1 MIEKALEQGYL
12 SFDGDSI
19 IYHTKKLSK
28 QNYTNPEEKVR
39 AEVFARLIIEKEYPL
54 SHIAIEVRVTRGSNK
69 SNTRADIVVYKNAKH
84 QKAFI
89 VIELKKSSQK
99 DLREAKE
106 QALSYANFLKADYA
120 LATNGKE
127 KIALY
132 IKEDSND
139 LINDIPPYGGNAPI
153 WKYLRNSENSDISKI
168 TTDELKALLEKIHNY
183 LWNGGKRNPAEAF
196 SEFSKIIFTKIM
208 DEKIAEYDPDY
219 KLENYEF
226 QKNRDEDKFAL
237 EKRIK
242 GLYQKYKEKDSN
254 VFDNALILDAD
265 EIKFLVENLESIS
278 LSKTD
283 LDIKGKVFQKF
294 FADFF
299 KGTAGQYFTPL
310 NIVRFMV
317 ECFDLRQNDL
327 VLDPSCGSGG
337 FLLQTLQYMQEKSK
351 KLDGEYNQK
360 RFWHS
365 FAEKNLYGIEISGG
379 ISQTAKMNMI
389 IHDDGHTNVI
399 TADGLDSF
407 ENFIKK
413 NNKFQKNTFNFIF
426 TNPPFGSSI
435 PASKPYFE
443 DFSFAKS
450 EVHFIDKIIDKKS
463 PKDLSTQKSEVLF
476 LERYFEFLKE
486 GGIVACVLPDGI
498 LTNSSLQNV
507 RDYLLERFY
516 LLASFSLPQHTFSNY
531 GAGVKSSILVLKKKD
546 KKAIKA
552 FLDKKE
558 AIQNA
563 ITQKHKDEILSLRDE
578 LKALIT
584 PLQKELKAL
593 EKMQDKDLKTQE
605 QIATLKEKIANHRET
620 YRYKEELV
628 RDKICTEVSE
638 KLKQL
643 ESYEVFMAIIE
654 NIGFDATGKELC
666 EYEKSELHTI
676 ALSFREFYQKHWGG
690 KWLKFLQE
698 NLVKSVAE
706 DLTLSFIL
714 DKQYRLQPIRL
725 KIL

>member
-1 MIEKALEQGYL
+1 MSDIIEKALKQGYL
-12 SFDGDSI
+12 SFEGDSI

-89 VIELKKSSQK
+89 AIELKKSSQK

-153 WKYLRNSENSDISKI
+153 WKYLRNSKNSDISKI

-237 EKRIK
+237 ENRIK

-278 LSKTD
+278 LSETD

-463 PKDLSTQKSEVLF
+463 PKDLSAQKSEILF

-558 AIQNA
+558 VIQNA

-578 LKALIT
+578 LKALIA

-605 QIATLKEKIANHRET
+605 KIATLKEKIANHRET

-666 EYEKSELHTI
+666 EYEESELHTI
-676 ALSFREFYQKHWGG
+676 ALSFREFYQKHWG
-690 KWLKFLQE
+690 E
-698 NLVKSVAE
+698 NG
-706 DLTLSFIL
+706 
-714 DKQYRLQPIRL
+714 
-725 KIL
+725 

>member
-1 MIEKALEQGYL
+1 MSDIIKKALEQGYL

-106 QALSYANFLKADYA
+106 QALSYANFLQADYA

-168 TTDELKALLEKIHNY
+168 TTDELKTLLEKIHNY

-237 EKRIK
+237 ENRIK

-278 LSKTD
+278 LSETD

-463 PKDLSTQKSEVLF
+463 PKDLSAQKSEILF

-546 KKAIKA
+546 KKTIKA

-666 EYEKSELHTI
+666 EYEESELHTI
-676 ALSFREFYQKHWGG
+676 ALSFREFYQKHWGKNG
-690 KWLKFLQE
+690 
-698 NLVKSVAE
+698 
-706 DLTLSFIL
+706 
-714 DKQYRLQPIRL
+714 
-725 KIL
+725 

>member
-1 MIEKALEQGYL
+1 MSDIIEKALKQGYL
-12 SFDGDSI
+12 SFEGDSI
-19 IYHTKKLSK
+19 IYHTKNPSK

-89 VIELKKSSQK
+89 AIELKKSSQK

-106 QALSYANFLKADYA
+106 QVLSYANFLGVDYA
-120 LATNGKE
+120 QVTNGKE
-127 KIALY
+127 KITLY
-132 IKEDSND
+132 FKEDSND
-139 LINDIPPYGGNAPI
+139 LIDDIPPYGGNAPL
-153 WKYLRNSENSDISKI
+153 WKYLRDSKNNNIAKI
-168 TTDELKALLEKIHNY
+168 TTDELKALLQKIHNY

-208 DEKIAEYDPDY
+208 DEKIAEYDADY
-219 KLENYEF
+219 KLKHYEF

-265 EIKFLVENLESIS
+265 EIKFLVENLEGIS
-278 LSKTD
+278 LSETD

-317 ECFDLRQNDL
+317 ECFDIRQDDL

-407 ENFIKK
+407 ENFIRK

-463 PKDLSTQKSEVLF
+463 PKDLSTQKSEILF

-546 KKAIKA
+546 KKAMKA

-563 ITQKHKDEILSLRDE
+563 ITQTHKNGILSLRDE
-578 LKALIT
+578 LKALIA
-584 PLQKELKAL
+584 PLQKELKPL

-605 QIATLKEKIANHRET
+605 QITTLKEKIANHRET

-628 RDKICTEVSE
+628 RDKICAEVSE
-638 KLKQL
+638 ELKQL

-676 ALSFREFYQKHWGG
+676 ALQFREFYQKHWGKNG
-690 KWLKFLQE
+690 
-698 NLVKSVAE
+698 
-706 DLTLSFIL
+706 
-714 DKQYRLQPIRL
+714 
-725 KIL
+725 

>member
-153 WKYLRNSENSDISKI
+153 WKYLRNSKDSDIKGI
-168 TTDELKALLEKIHNY
+168 TPGELEALLKKIHNY

-196 SEFSKIIFTKIM
+196 SEFSKIIFTKMM
-208 DEKIAEYDPDY
+208 DEKAKTDIKY
-219 KLENYEF
+219 KLEHYEF

-242 GLYQKYKEKDSN
+242 GLYEKYKKKDSN

-265 EIKFLVENLESIS
+265 EIKFLVENLEGIG
-278 LSKTD
+278 LSKIE
-283 LDIKGKVFQKF
+283 LDIKGEIFQNFLK
-294 FADFF
+294 DFF
-299 KGTAGQYFTPL
+299 KGKAGQFFTPF
-310 NIVRFMV
+310 NVVRFV
-317 ECFDLRQNDL
+317 VGCFDITQNDL

-337 FLLQTLQYMQEKSK
+337 FLLRTLLYMREKCENHYKDK
-351 KLDGEYNQK
+351 KDEVQK
-360 RFWHS
+360 FLCWHS
-365 FAEKNLYGIEISGG
+365 FAEKNLYGIEINGG
-379 ISQTAKMNMI
+379 ISQAAKMQMI

-463 PKDLSTQKSEVLF
+463 PKDLSTQKSEILF

-666 EYEKSELHTI
+666 KYEESELHTI
-676 ALSFREFYQKHWGG
+676 ALSFREFYQKHWGKNG
-690 KWLKFLQE
+690 
-698 NLVKSVAE
+698 
-706 DLTLSFIL
+706 
-714 DKQYRLQPIRL
+714 
-725 KIL
+725 

>member
-1 MIEKALEQGYL
+1 MSDIIEKALEQGYL
-12 SFDGDSI
+12 SFEGDSI
-19 IYHTKKLSK
+19 IYHTKNPSK

-106 QALSYANFLKADYA
+106 QALSYANFLQADYA

-153 WKYLRNSENSDISKI
+153 WKYLRNSENSDIKGI
-168 TTDELKALLEKIHNY
+168 TPGELEALLKKIHNY

-196 SEFSKIIFTKIM
+196 SEFSKIIFTKMM
-208 DEKIAEYDPDY
+208 DEKAKTDIKY
-219 KLENYEF
+219 KLEHYEF

-242 GLYQKYKEKDSN
+242 GLYEKYKKKDSN

-265 EIKFLVENLESIS
+265 EIKFLVENLEGIG
-278 LSKTD
+278 LSKIE
-283 LDIKGKVFQKF
+283 LDIKGEIFQNFLK
-294 FADFF
+294 DFF
-299 KGTAGQYFTPL
+299 KGKAGQFFTPF
-310 NIVRFMV
+310 NVVRFV
-317 ECFDLRQNDL
+317 VGCFDITQNDL

-337 FLLQTLQYMQEKSK
+337 FLLRTLLYMREKCENHYKDK
-351 KLDGEYNQK
+351 KDEVQK
-360 RFWHS
+360 FLCWHS
-365 FAEKNLYGIEISGG
+365 FAEKNLYGIEINGG
-379 ISQTAKMNMI
+379 ISQAAKMQMI

-531 GAGVKSSILVLKKKD
+531 GAGVKSSILVLRKKD

-563 ITQKHKDEILSLRDE
+563 ITQKHKGEILTLRDE

-593 EKMQDKDLKTQE
+593 EKMQDKDLKMQE

-666 EYEKSELHTI
+666 KYEESELHTI
-676 ALSFREFYQKHWGG
+676 ALSFREFYQKHWGKNG
-690 KWLKFLQE
+690 
-698 NLVKSVAE
+698 
-706 DLTLSFIL
+706 
-714 DKQYRLQPIRL
+714 
-725 KIL
+725 

>member
-1 MIEKALEQGYL
+1 MSDIIKKALEQGYL

-106 QALSYANFLKADYA
+106 QALSYANFLQADYA

-168 TTDELKALLEKIHNY
+168 TTDELKTLLEKIHNY

-278 LSKTD
+278 LSETD

-463 PKDLSTQKSEVLF
+463 PKDLSAQKSEVLF

-578 LKALIT
+578 LKALIA

-666 EYEKSELHTI
+666 KYEESELHTI
-676 ALSFREFYQKHWGG
+676 ALSFREFYQKHWG
-690 KWLKFLQE
+690 E
-698 NLVKSVAE
+698 NG
-706 DLTLSFIL
+706 
-714 DKQYRLQPIRL
+714 
-725 KIL
+725 

>member
-1 MIEKALEQGYL
+1 MSDIIKKALEQGYL

-237 EKRIK
+237 ENRIK

-278 LSKTD
+278 LSETD

-365 FAEKNLYGIEISGG
+365 FAEKNLYGIEINGG

-463 PKDLSTQKSEVLF
+463 PKDLSAQKSEILF

-558 AIQNA
+558 VIQNA
-563 ITQKHKDEILSLRDE
+563 ITQKHKGEILTLRDE

-605 QIATLKEKIANHRET
+605 QIATLKEKIANHREI

-666 EYEKSELHTI
+666 EYEESELHTI
-676 ALSFREFYQKHWGG
+676 ALSFREFYQKHWGKNG
-690 KWLKFLQE
+690 
-698 NLVKSVAE
+698 
-706 DLTLSFIL
+706 
-714 DKQYRLQPIRL
+714 
-725 KIL
+725 

>member
-1 MIEKALEQGYL
+1 MHSDMIEKALEQGYL

-89 VIELKKSSQK
+89 AIELKKSSQK

-168 TTDELKALLEKIHNY
+168 TTDELKTLLEKIHNY

-237 EKRIK
+237 ENRIK

-278 LSKTD
+278 LSETD

-463 PKDLSTQKSEVLF
+463 PKDLSAQKSEILF

-605 QIATLKEKIANHRET
+605 QIATLKEKIANARET

-666 EYEKSELHTI
+666 KYEESELHTI
-676 ALSFREFYQKHWGG
+676 ALSFREFYQKHWGKNG
-690 KWLKFLQE
+690 
-698 NLVKSVAE
+698 
-706 DLTLSFIL
+706 
-714 DKQYRLQPIRL
+714 
-725 KIL
+725 

>member
-1 MIEKALEQGYL
+1 MKTLHSDIIEKALKQGYL
-12 SFDGDSI
+12 SFEGDSI
-19 IYHTKKLSK
+19 IYHTKNPSK

-89 VIELKKSSQK
+89 AIELKKSSQK

-106 QALSYANFLKADYA
+106 QVLSYANFLGVDYA
-120 LATNGKE
+120 QVTNGKE
-127 KIALY
+127 KITLY
-132 IKEDSND
+132 FKEDSND
-139 LINDIPPYGGNAPI
+139 LIDDIPPYGGNAPL
-153 WKYLRNSENSDISKI
+153 WKYLRDSKNNNIAKI
-168 TTDELKALLEKIHNY
+168 TTDELKALLQKIHNY

-237 EKRIK
+237 ENRIK

-278 LSKTD
+278 LSETD

-317 ECFDLRQNDL
+317 ECFDIRQDDL

-351 KLDGEYNQK
+351 KLKKKEAQK

-407 ENFIKK
+407 ENFIRK

-463 PKDLSTQKSEVLF
+463 PKDLSTQKSEILF

-546 KKAIKA
+546 KKAMKA

-593 EKMQDKDLKTQE
+593 EKAQDSKEIKE
-605 QIATLKEKIANHRET
+605 QITTLKEKIANHRET

-628 RDKICTEVSE
+628 RDKICAEVSE
-638 KLKQL
+638 ELKQL

-676 ALSFREFYQKHWGG
+676 ALEFKKFYQKHWGKNG
-690 KWLKFLQE
+690 
-698 NLVKSVAE
+698 
-706 DLTLSFIL
+706 
-714 DKQYRLQPIRL
+714 
-725 KIL
+725 

>member
-12 SFDGDSI
+12 SFEGDSI
-19 IYHTKKLSK
+19 IYHTKNPSK

-168 TTDELKALLEKIHNY
+168 TTDELKTLLEKIHNY

-278 LSKTD
+278 LSETD

-463 PKDLSTQKSEVLF
+463 PKDLSAQKSEILF

-546 KKAIKA
+546 KKTIKA

-666 EYEKSELHTI
+666 EYEESELHTI
-676 ALSFREFYQKHWGG
+676 ALSFREFYQKHWGKNG
-690 KWLKFLQE
+690 
-698 NLVKSVAE
+698 
-706 DLTLSFIL
+706 
-714 DKQYRLQPIRL
+714 
-725 KIL
+725 

>member
-1 MIEKALEQGYL
+1 MSDIIKKALEQGYL

-153 WKYLRNSENSDISKI
+153 WKYLRNSKDSDIKGI
-168 TTDELKALLEKIHNY
+168 TPGELEALLKKIHNY

-196 SEFSKIIFTKIM
+196 SEFSKIIFTKMM
-208 DEKIAEYDPDY
+208 DEKAKTDIKY
-219 KLENYEF
+219 KLEHYEF

-242 GLYQKYKEKDSN
+242 GLYEKYKKKDSN

-265 EIKFLVENLESIS
+265 EIKFLVENLEGIG
-278 LSKTD
+278 LSKIE
-283 LDIKGKVFQKF
+283 LDIKGEIFQNFLK
-294 FADFF
+294 DFF
-299 KGTAGQYFTPL
+299 KGKAGQFFTPF
-310 NIVRFMV
+310 NVVRFV
-317 ECFDLRQNDL
+317 VGCFDITQNDL

-337 FLLQTLQYMQEKSK
+337 FLLRTLLYMREKCENHYKDK
-351 KLDGEYNQK
+351 KDEVQK
-360 RFWHS
+360 FLCWHS
-365 FAEKNLYGIEISGG
+365 FAEKNLYGIEINGG
-379 ISQTAKMNMI
+379 ISQAAKMQMI

-463 PKDLSTQKSEVLF
+463 PKDLSTQKSEILF

-563 ITQKHKDEILSLRDE
+563 ITQKYKDEILSLRDE

-666 EYEKSELHTI
+666 KYEESELHTI
-676 ALSFREFYQKHWGG
+676 ALSFREFYQKHWGKNG
-690 KWLKFLQE
+690 
-698 NLVKSVAE
+698 
-706 DLTLSFIL
+706 
-714 DKQYRLQPIRL
+714 
-725 KIL
+725 

>member
-1 MIEKALEQGYL
+1 MSDIIKKALKQGYL
-12 SFDGDSI
+12 SFEGDSI
-19 IYHTKKLSK
+19 IYHTKNLSK

-89 VIELKKSSQK
+89 AIELKKSSQK

-106 QALSYANFLKADYA
+106 QVLSYANFLGVDYA
-120 LATNGKE
+120 QVTNGRE
-127 KIALY
+127 KITLY
-132 IKEDSND
+132 IKENGND
-139 LINDIPPYGGNAPI
+139 LIDDIPPYGGNAPL
-153 WKYLRNSENSDISKI
+153 WKYLRDSKNNNISKI
-168 TTDELKALLEKIHNY
+168 TTDELKALLQKIHNY

-278 LSKTD
+278 LSETD

-317 ECFDLRQNDL
+317 ECFDIRQDDL

-463 PKDLSTQKSEVLF
+463 PKDLSAQKSEILF

-584 PLQKELKAL
+584 LLQKELKAL

-605 QIATLKEKIANHRET
+605 QIATLKEKIANHREI

-666 EYEKSELHTI
+666 EYEESELHTI
-676 ALSFREFYQKHWGG
+676 ALSFREFYQKHWGKNG
-690 KWLKFLQE
+690 
-698 NLVKSVAE
+698 
-706 DLTLSFIL
+706 
-714 DKQYRLQPIRL
+714 
-725 KIL
+725 

>member
-1 MIEKALEQGYL
+1 MSDIIKKALEQGYL
-12 SFDGDSI
+12 SFEGDSI
-19 IYHTKKLSK
+19 IYHTKKPSK

-106 QALSYANFLKADYA
+106 QVLSYANFLQADYA

-153 WKYLRNSENSDISKI
+153 WKYLRNPKDSDISKI
-168 TTDELKALLEKIHNY
+168 TTDELKTLLEKIHNY

-278 LSKTD
+278 LSETD

-463 PKDLSTQKSEVLF
+463 PKDLSAQKSEVLF

-578 LKALIT
+578 LKALIA

-666 EYEKSELHTI
+666 KYEESELHTI
-676 ALSFREFYQKHWGG
+676 ALSFREFYQKHWG
-690 KWLKFLQE
+690 E
-698 NLVKSVAE
+698 NG
-706 DLTLSFIL
+706 
-714 DKQYRLQPIRL
+714 
-725 KIL
+725 

>member
-1 MIEKALEQGYL
+1 MSDIIEKALEQGYL
-12 SFDGDSI
+12 SFEGDSI
-19 IYHTKKLSK
+19 IYHTKNPSK

-89 VIELKKSSQK
+89 AIELKKSSQK

-168 TTDELKALLEKIHNY
+168 TTDELKTLLEKIHNY

-237 EKRIK
+237 ENRIK

-278 LSKTD
+278 LSETD

-463 PKDLSTQKSEVLF
+463 PKDLSAQKSEILF

-605 QIATLKEKIANHRET
+605 QIATLKEKIANARET

-666 EYEKSELHTI
+666 EYEESELHTI
-676 ALSFREFYQKHWGG
+676 ALSFREFYQKHWGKNG
-690 KWLKFLQE
+690 
-698 NLVKSVAE
+698 
-706 DLTLSFIL
+706 
-714 DKQYRLQPIRL
+714 
-725 KIL
+725 

>member
-1 MIEKALEQGYL
+1 MHSDIIEKALEQGCL
-12 SFDGDSI
+12 SFEGDSI
-19 IYHTKKLSK
+19 IYHTKNPSK

-89 VIELKKSSQK
+89 AIELKKSSQK

-106 QALSYANFLKADYA
+106 QVLSYANFLGVDYA
-120 LATNGKE
+120 QVTNGRE
-127 KIALY
+127 KITLY
-132 IKEDSND
+132 IKENGND
-139 LINDIPPYGGNAPI
+139 LIDDIPPYGGNAPL
-153 WKYLRNSENSDISKI
+153 WKYLRDSKNNNISKI
-168 TTDELKALLEKIHNY
+168 TTDELKALLQKIHNY

-208 DEKIAEYDPDY
+208 DEKIAEYDADY
-219 KLENYEF
+219 KLKHYEF

-278 LSKTD
+278 LSETD

-317 ECFDLRQNDL
+317 ECFDIRQDDL

-413 NNKFQKNTFNFIF
+413 NNKFQKNTFHFIF

-546 KKAIKA
+546 KKAMKA

-563 ITQKHKDEILSLRDE
+563 ITQKHKGEILTLRDE

-605 QIATLKEKIANHRET
+605 QIATLKEQIANARET

-628 RDKICTEVSE
+628 RDKICAEVSE

-666 EYEKSELHTI
+666 EYEESELHTI
-676 ALSFREFYQKHWGG
+676 ALSFREFYQKHWG
-690 KWLKFLQE
+690 E
-698 NLVKSVAE
+698 NG
-706 DLTLSFIL
+706 
-714 DKQYRLQPIRL
+714 
-725 KIL
+725 

>member
-1 MIEKALEQGYL
+1 MSDIIKKALEQGYL

-106 QALSYANFLKADYA
+106 QALSYANFLQADYA

-168 TTDELKALLEKIHNY
+168 TTDKLKTLLEKIHNY

-237 EKRIK
+237 ENRIK

-278 LSKTD
+278 LSETD

-463 PKDLSTQKSEVLF
+463 PKDLSAQKSEILF

-546 KKAIKA
+546 KKTIKA

-666 EYEKSELHTI
+666 EYEESELHTI
-676 ALSFREFYQKHWGG
+676 ALSFREFYQKHWGKNG
-690 KWLKFLQE
+690 
-698 NLVKSVAE
+698 
-706 DLTLSFIL
+706 
-714 DKQYRLQPIRL
+714 
-725 KIL
+725 

>member
-1 MIEKALEQGYL
+1 MHSDMIEKALEQGYL

-54 SHIAIEVRVTRGSNK
+54 SHIAIEVPVKMGSETK
-69 SNTRADIVVYKNAKH
+69 RADMVVYKNAKH

-99 DLREAKE
+99 DLREALK
-106 QALSYANFLKADYA
+106 QALSYAGSGSLRADYA

-132 IKEDSND
+132 IKEDGND
-139 LINDIPPYGGNAPI
+139 SHDDIPPYGGNAPL
-153 WKYLRNSENSDISKI
+153 WKYLRDSKNNNIAKI
-168 TTDELKALLEKIHNY
+168 TTDELKTLLEKIHNY

-208 DEKIAEYDPDY
+208 DEKIAKTDTRY
-219 KLENYEF
+219 KIEFYEF

-242 GLYQKYKEKDSN
+242 GLYERYKEKDSN

-278 LSKTD
+278 LSETE
-283 LDIKGKVFQKF
+283 LDIKGKIFQKF
-294 FADFF
+294 FEDFF
-299 KGTAGQYFTPL
+299 KGKAGQYFTPP
-310 NIVRFMV
+310 NIVRFVV
-317 ECFDLRQNDL
+317 ECFDISKDDL

-337 FLLQTLQYMQEKSK
+337 FLLRTLIYMQEESK

-365 FAEKNLYGIEISGG
+365 FAEKNLYGIEINGG
-379 ISQTAKMNMI
+379 ISQAAKMQMI

-463 PKDLSTQKSEVLF
+463 PKDLSGQKSEILF

-666 EYEKSELHTI
+666 KYEESELHTI
-676 ALSFREFYQKHWGG
+676 ALSFREFYQKHWGKNG
-690 KWLKFLQE
+690 
-698 NLVKSVAE
+698 
-706 DLTLSFIL
+706 
-714 DKQYRLQPIRL
+714 
-725 KIL
+725 

>member
-12 SFDGDSI
+12 SFEGDSI
-19 IYHTKKLSK
+19 IYHTKNPSK

-89 VIELKKSSQK
+89 AIELKKSSQK

-168 TTDELKALLEKIHNY
+168 TTDGLKTLLEKIHNY

-237 EKRIK
+237 ENRIK

-278 LSKTD
+278 LSETD

-463 PKDLSTQKSEVLF
+463 PKDLSGQKSEILF

-531 GAGVKSSILVLKKKD
+531 GAGVKSSILVLRKKD

-563 ITQKHKDEILSLRDE
+563 ITQKHKGEILTLRDE

-593 EKMQDKDLKTQE
+593 EKMQDKDLKMQE

-666 EYEKSELHTI
+666 EYEESELHTI
-676 ALSFREFYQKHWGG
+676 ALSFREFYQKHWGKNG
-690 KWLKFLQE
+690 
-698 NLVKSVAE
+698 
-706 DLTLSFIL
+706 
-714 DKQYRLQPIRL
+714 
-725 KIL
+725 

>member
-89 VIELKKSSQK
+89 AIELKKSSQK

-168 TTDELKALLEKIHNY
+168 TTDELKTLLEKIHNY

-237 EKRIK
+237 ENRIK

-278 LSKTD
+278 LSETD

-463 PKDLSTQKSEVLF
+463 PKDLSGQKSEILF

-558 AIQNA
+558 VIQNA
-563 ITQKHKDEILSLRDE
+563 ITQKHKGEILTLRDE

-593 EKMQDKDLKTQE
+593 EKMQDKDLKMQE
-605 QIATLKEKIANHRET
+605 QIATLKEKIANHREI

-666 EYEKSELHTI
+666 EYEESELHTI
-676 ALSFREFYQKHWGG
+676 ALSFREFYQKHWG
-690 KWLKFLQE
+690 E
-698 NLVKSVAE
+698 NG
-706 DLTLSFIL
+706 
-714 DKQYRLQPIRL
+714 
-725 KIL
+725 

>member
-1 MIEKALEQGYL
+1 MSDIIEKALEQGYL
-12 SFDGDSI
+12 SFEGDSI
-19 IYHTKKLSK
+19 IYHTKNPSK

-89 VIELKKSSQK
+89 AIELKKSSQK

-168 TTDELKALLEKIHNY
+168 TTDELKTLLQKIHNY

-237 EKRIK
+237 ENRIK

-278 LSKTD
+278 LSETD

-463 PKDLSTQKSEVLF
+463 PKDLSAQKSEILF

-666 EYEKSELHTI
+666 EYEESELHTI
-676 ALSFREFYQKHWGG
+676 ALSFREFYQKHWGKNG
-690 KWLKFLQE
+690 
-698 NLVKSVAE
+698 
-706 DLTLSFIL
+706 
-714 DKQYRLQPIRL
+714 
-725 KIL
+725 

>member
-1 MIEKALEQGYL
+1 MSDIIKKALEQGYL

-89 VIELKKSSQK
+89 AIELKKSSQK

-168 TTDELKALLEKIHNY
+168 TTDELKTLLEKIHNY

-278 LSKTD
+278 LSETD

-463 PKDLSTQKSEVLF
+463 PKDLSAQKSEILF

-558 AIQNA
+558 VIQNA

-578 LKALIT
+578 LKALIA

-605 QIATLKEKIANHRET
+605 KIATLKEKIANHRET

-666 EYEKSELHTI
+666 EYEESELHTI
-676 ALSFREFYQKHWGG
+676 ALSFREFYQKHWG
-690 KWLKFLQE
+690 E
-698 NLVKSVAE
+698 NG
-706 DLTLSFIL
+706 
-714 DKQYRLQPIRL
+714 
-725 KIL
+725 

>member
-1 MIEKALEQGYL
+1 MSDIIEKALEQGYL
-12 SFDGDSI
+12 SFEGDSI
-19 IYHTKKLSK
+19 IYHTKNPSK

-168 TTDELKALLEKIHNY
+168 TTDELKTLLEKIHNY

-237 EKRIK
+237 ENRIK

-278 LSKTD
+278 LSETD

-463 PKDLSTQKSEVLF
+463 PKDLSTQKSEILF

-666 EYEKSELHTI
+666 KYEESELHTI
-676 ALSFREFYQKHWGG
+676 ALEFKKFYQKHWGKNG
-690 KWLKFLQE
+690 
-698 NLVKSVAE
+698 
-706 DLTLSFIL
+706 
-714 DKQYRLQPIRL
+714 
-725 KIL
+725 

>member
-1 MIEKALEQGYL
+1 MHSDMIEKALEQGYL
-12 SFDGDSI
+12 SFEGDSI
-19 IYHTKKLSK
+19 IYHTKNPSK

-89 VIELKKSSQK
+89 AIELKKSSQK

-168 TTDELKALLEKIHNY
+168 TTDELKTLLEKIHNY

-237 EKRIK
+237 ENRIK

-278 LSKTD
+278 LSETD

-435 PASKPYFE
+435 PASKPYFK

-463 PKDLSTQKSEVLF
+463 PKDLSGQKSEILF

-531 GAGVKSSILVLKKKD
+531 GAGVKSSILVLRKKD

-563 ITQKHKDEILSLRDE
+563 ITQKHKGEILTLRDE

-593 EKMQDKDLKTQE
+593 EKMQDKDLKMQE

-666 EYEKSELHTI
+666 EYEESELHTI
-676 ALSFREFYQKHWGG
+676 ALSFREFYQKHWGKNG
-690 KWLKFLQE
+690 
-698 NLVKSVAE
+698 
-706 DLTLSFIL
+706 
-714 DKQYRLQPIRL
+714 
-725 KIL
+725 

>member
-1 MIEKALEQGYL
+1 MKEHSDIIKKALEQGYL
-12 SFDGDSI
+12 SFEGDSI

-28 QNYTNPEEKVR
+28 QNYTKPEEKVR

-54 SHIAIEVRVTRGSNK
+54 SHIAIEVPVKMGSETK
-69 SNTRADIVVYKNAKH
+69 RADIVVYKNAKH

-89 VIELKKSSQK
+89 VVELKNSNQK
-99 DLREAKE
+99 DLREALK
-106 QALSYANFLKADYA
+106 QALSYAGSGSLRADYA

-127 KIALY
+127 KFALY
-132 IKEDSND
+132 IKEDGND
-139 LINDIPPYGGNAPI
+139 SHDDIPPYGGNAPI
-153 WKYLRNSENSDISKI
+153 WKYLRDSKNNNITKI
-168 TTDELKALLEKIHNY
+168 TTDELKALLQKIHNY

-208 DEKIAEYDPDY
+208 DEKIAEYDADY
-219 KLENYEF
+219 KFKHYEF

-278 LSKTD
+278 LSETE

-317 ECFDLRQNDL
+317 ECFDIRQDDL

-351 KLDGEYNQK
+351 KLKKKAQK

-365 FAEKNLYGIEISGG
+365 FAEKNLYGIEINGG

-407 ENFIKK
+407 ENFIRK
-413 NNKFQKNTFNFIF
+413 NNKFQKNTFHFIF

-463 PKDLSTQKSEVLF
+463 PKNLSTQKSEVLF

-516 LLASFSLPQHTFSNY
+516 LLTSFSLPQHTFSNY

-546 KKAIKA
+546 KKAMKA

-578 LKALIT
+578 LKALIA
-584 PLQKELKAL
+584 PLQKELKPL
-593 EKMQDKDLKTQE
+593 EKMQNKDLKTQE
-605 QIATLKEKIANHRET
+605 QITTLKEKIANARET

-666 EYEKSELHTI
+666 KYEESELHTI
-676 ALSFREFYQKHWGG
+676 ALEFKKFYQKHWGKNG
-690 KWLKFLQE
+690 
-698 NLVKSVAE
+698 
-706 DLTLSFIL
+706 
-714 DKQYRLQPIRL
+714 
-725 KIL
+725 

>member
-1 MIEKALEQGYL
+1 MKEHSDIIKKALEQGYL
-12 SFDGDSI
+12 SFEGDSI

-28 QNYTNPEEKVR
+28 QNYTKPEEKVR

-54 SHIAIEVRVTRGSNK
+54 SHIAIEVPVKMGSETK
-69 SNTRADIVVYKNAKH
+69 RADIVVYKNAKH

-89 VIELKKSSQK
+89 VVELKNSNQK
-99 DLREAKE
+99 DLREALK
-106 QALSYANFLKADYA
+106 QALSYAGSGSLRADYA

-127 KIALY
+127 KFALY
-132 IKEDSND
+132 IKEDGND
-139 LINDIPPYGGNAPI
+139 SHDDIPPYGGNAPI
-153 WKYLRNSENSDISKI
+153 WKYLRDSKNNNITKI
-168 TTDELKALLEKIHNY
+168 TTDELKALLQKIHNY

-208 DEKIAEYDPDY
+208 DEKIAEYDADY
-219 KLENYEF
+219 KFKHYEF

-278 LSKTD
+278 LSETE

-317 ECFDLRQNDL
+317 ECFDIRQDDL

-351 KLDGEYNQK
+351 KLKKKAQK

-365 FAEKNLYGIEISGG
+365 FAEKNLYGIEINGG

-407 ENFIKK
+407 ENFIRK
-413 NNKFQKNTFNFIF
+413 NNKFQKNTFHFIF

-463 PKDLSTQKSEVLF
+463 PKNLSTQKSEILF

-546 KKAIKA
+546 KKAMKA

-578 LKALIT
+578 LKALIA
-584 PLQKELKAL
+584 PLQKELKPL
-593 EKMQDKDLKTQE
+593 EKMQNKDLKTQE
-605 QIATLKEKIANHRET
+605 QITTLKEKIANHREA
-620 YRYKEELV
+620 YKYKEELV

-666 EYEKSELHTI
+666 KYEESELHTI
-676 ALSFREFYQKHWGG
+676 ALEFKKFYQKHWGKNG
-690 KWLKFLQE
+690 
-698 NLVKSVAE
+698 
-706 DLTLSFIL
+706 
-714 DKQYRLQPIRL
+714 
-725 KIL
+725 

>member
-1 MIEKALEQGYL
+1 MSDIIKKALEQGYL

-106 QALSYANFLKADYA
+106 QALSYANFLQADYA

-153 WKYLRNSENSDISKI
+153 WKYLRNSKDSDISKI
-168 TTDELKALLEKIHNY
+168 TTDELKTLLEKIHNY

-237 EKRIK
+237 ENRIK

-278 LSKTD
+278 LSETD

-463 PKDLSTQKSEVLF
+463 PKDLSAQKSEILF

-666 EYEKSELHTI
+666 EYEESELHTI
-676 ALSFREFYQKHWGG
+676 ALSFREFYQKHWGKNG
-690 KWLKFLQE
+690 
-698 NLVKSVAE
+698 
-706 DLTLSFIL
+706 
-714 DKQYRLQPIRL
+714 
-725 KIL
+725 

>member
-1 MIEKALEQGYL
+1 MHSDIIEKALKQGYL
-12 SFDGDSI
+12 SFEGDSI
-19 IYHTKKLSK
+19 IYHTKNLSK

-168 TTDELKALLEKIHNY
+168 TTDELKTLLEKIHNY

-237 EKRIK
+237 ENRIK

-278 LSKTD
+278 LSETD

-463 PKDLSTQKSEVLF
+463 PKDLSGQKSEILF

-584 PLQKELKAL
+584 PLQKELRAL

-666 EYEKSELHTI
+666 EYEESELHTI
-676 ALSFREFYQKHWGG
+676 ALEFKKFYQKHWGKNG
-690 KWLKFLQE
+690 
-698 NLVKSVAE
+698 
-706 DLTLSFIL
+706 
-714 DKQYRLQPIRL
+714 
-725 KIL
+725 

>member
-1 MIEKALEQGYL
+1 MHSDMIEKALEQGYL

-237 EKRIK
+237 ENRIK

-278 LSKTD
+278 LSETD

-463 PKDLSTQKSEVLF
+463 PKDLSAQKSEILF

-584 PLQKELKAL
+584 PLQKELRAL

-628 RDKICTEVSE
+628 RDKICTEVR
-638 KLKQL
+638 KAK
-643 ESYEVFMAIIE
+643 A
-654 NIGFDATGKELC
+654 AREL
-666 EYEKSELHTI
+666 
-676 ALSFREFYQKHWGG
+676 
-690 KWLKFLQE
+690 
-698 NLVKSVAE
+698 
-706 DLTLSFIL
+706 
-714 DKQYRLQPIRL
+714 
-725 KIL
+725 

>member
-89 VIELKKSSQK
+89 AIELKKSSQK

-168 TTDELKALLEKIHNY
+168 TTDELKTLLEKIHNY

-237 EKRIK
+237 ENRIK

-278 LSKTD
+278 LSETD

-463 PKDLSTQKSEVLF
+463 PKDLSAQKSEILF

-666 EYEKSELHTI
+666 KYEESELHTI
-676 ALSFREFYQKHWGG
+676 ALSFREFYQKHWGKNG
-690 KWLKFLQE
+690 
-698 NLVKSVAE
+698 
-706 DLTLSFIL
+706 
-714 DKQYRLQPIRL
+714 
-725 KIL
+725 

>member
-1 MIEKALEQGYL
+1 MSDIIKKALEQGYL

-89 VIELKKSSQK
+89 AIELKKSSQK

-168 TTDELKALLEKIHNY
+168 TTDELKTLLEKIHNY

-278 LSKTD
+278 LSETD

-463 PKDLSTQKSEVLF
+463 PKDLSAQKSEVLF

-666 EYEKSELHTI
+666 EYEESELHTI
-676 ALSFREFYQKHWGG
+676 ALSFREFYQKHWGKNG
-690 KWLKFLQE
+690 
-698 NLVKSVAE
+698 
-706 DLTLSFIL
+706 
-714 DKQYRLQPIRL
+714 
-725 KIL
+725 

>member
-1 MIEKALEQGYL
+1 MSDIIKKALEQGYL

-106 QALSYANFLKADYA
+106 QALSYANFLQADYA

-168 TTDELKALLEKIHNY
+168 TTDELKTLLEKIHNY

-237 EKRIK
+237 ENRIK

-278 LSKTD
+278 LSETD

-463 PKDLSTQKSEVLF
+463 PKDLSAQKSEILF

-486 GGIVACVLPDGI
+486 GGHC
-498 LTNSSLQNV
+498 SLC
-507 RDYLLERFY
+507 
-516 LLASFSLPQHTFSNY
+516 LA
-531 GAGVKSSILVLKKKD
+531 
-546 KKAIKA
+546 
-552 FLDKKE
+552 
-558 AIQNA
+558 
-563 ITQKHKDEILSLRDE
+563 
-578 LKALIT
+578 
-584 PLQKELKAL
+584 
-593 EKMQDKDLKTQE
+593 
-605 QIATLKEKIANHRET
+605 
-620 YRYKEELV
+620 
-628 RDKICTEVSE
+628 
-638 KLKQL
+638 
-643 ESYEVFMAIIE
+643 
-654 NIGFDATGKELC
+654 
-666 EYEKSELHTI
+666 
-676 ALSFREFYQKHWGG
+676 
-690 KWLKFLQE
+690 
-698 NLVKSVAE
+698 
-706 DLTLSFIL
+706 
-714 DKQYRLQPIRL
+714 
-725 KIL
+725 

>member
-1 MIEKALEQGYL
+1 MSDIIKKALEQGYL

-106 QALSYANFLKADYA
+106 QALSYANFLQADYA

-237 EKRIK
+237 ENRIK

-278 LSKTD
+278 LSETD

-463 PKDLSTQKSEVLF
+463 PKDLSTQKSEILF

-620 YRYKEELV
+620 YRYKEELM

-666 EYEKSELHTI
+666 KYEESELHTI
-676 ALSFREFYQKHWGG
+676 ALQFREFYQKHWGKNG
-690 KWLKFLQE
+690 
-698 NLVKSVAE
+698 
-706 DLTLSFIL
+706 
-714 DKQYRLQPIRL
+714 
-725 KIL
+725 

>member
-1 MIEKALEQGYL
+1 MKEHSDIIKKALEQGYL
-12 SFDGDSI
+12 SFEGDSI

-28 QNYTNPEEKVR
+28 QNYTKPEEKVR

-54 SHIAIEVRVTRGSNK
+54 SHIAIEVPVKMGSETK
-69 SNTRADIVVYKNAKH
+69 RADIVVYKNAKH

-89 VIELKKSSQK
+89 VVELKNSNQK
-99 DLREAKE
+99 DLREALK
-106 QALSYANFLKADYA
+106 QALSYAGSGSLRADYA

-127 KIALY
+127 KFALY
-132 IKEDSND
+132 IKEDGND
-139 LINDIPPYGGNAPI
+139 SHDDIPPYGGNAPI
-153 WKYLRNSENSDISKI
+153 WKYLRDSKNNNITKI
-168 TTDELKALLEKIHNY
+168 TTEELKALLQKIHNY

-208 DEKIAEYDPDY
+208 DEKIAEYDADY
-219 KLENYEF
+219 KLKHYEF

-254 VFDNALILDAD
+254 VFDNALILDTD

-278 LSKTD
+278 LSETE

-317 ECFDLRQNDL
+317 ECFDIRQDDL

-351 KLDGEYNQK
+351 KLKKKAQK

-365 FAEKNLYGIEISGG
+365 FAEKNLYGIEINGG

-407 ENFIKK
+407 ENFIRK
-413 NNKFQKNTFNFIF
+413 NNKFQKNTFHFIF

-463 PKDLSTQKSEVLF
+463 PKNLSTQKSEVLF

-516 LLASFSLPQHTFSNY
+516 LLTSFSLPQHTFSNY

-546 KKAIKA
+546 KKAMKA

-578 LKALIT
+578 LKALIA
-584 PLQKELKAL
+584 PLQKELKPL
-593 EKMQDKDLKTQE
+593 EKMQNKDLKTQE
-605 QIATLKEKIANHRET
+605 QITTLKEKIANARET

-638 KLKQL
+638 KLKQI

-666 EYEKSELHTI
+666 KYEESELHTI
-676 ALSFREFYQKHWGG
+676 ALEFKKFYQKHWGKNG
-690 KWLKFLQE
+690 
-698 NLVKSVAE
+698 
-706 DLTLSFIL
+706 
-714 DKQYRLQPIRL
+714 
-725 KIL
+725 

>member
-1 MIEKALEQGYL
+1 MSDIIKKALEQGYL

-39 AEVFARLIIEKEYPL
+39 AEVFAKLIIEKEYPL
-54 SHIAIEVRVTRGSNK
+54 SHIAIEARVTRGSNK

-89 VIELKKSSQK
+89 AIELKKSSQK

-153 WKYLRNSENSDISKI
+153 WKYLRNSKDSDIKGI
-168 TTDELKALLEKIHNY
+168 TPGELEALLKKIHNY

-196 SEFSKIIFTKIM
+196 SEFSKIIFTKMM
-208 DEKIAEYDPDY
+208 DEKAKTDIKY
-219 KLENYEF
+219 KLEHYEF

-242 GLYQKYKEKDSN
+242 GLYEKYKKKDSN

-265 EIKFLVENLESIS
+265 EIKFLVENLEGIG
-278 LSKTD
+278 LSKIE
-283 LDIKGKVFQKF
+283 LDIKGEIFQNFLK
-294 FADFF
+294 DFF
-299 KGTAGQYFTPL
+299 KGKAGQFFTPF
-310 NIVRFMV
+310 NVVRFV
-317 ECFDLRQNDL
+317 VGCFDITQNDL

-337 FLLQTLQYMQEKSK
+337 FLLRTLLYMREKCENHYKDK
-351 KLDGEYNQK
+351 KDEVQK
-360 RFWHS
+360 FLCWHS
-365 FAEKNLYGIEISGG
+365 FAEKNLYGIEINGG
-379 ISQTAKMNMI
+379 ISQAAKMQMI

-463 PKDLSTQKSEVLF
+463 PKDLSAQKSEILF

-666 EYEKSELHTI
+666 KYEESELHTI
-676 ALSFREFYQKHWGG
+676 ALSFREFYQKHWGKNG
-690 KWLKFLQE
+690 
-698 NLVKSVAE
+698 
-706 DLTLSFIL
+706 
-714 DKQYRLQPIRL
+714 
-725 KIL
+725 

>member
-1 MIEKALEQGYL
+1 MKTLSDIIKKALEQGYL

-89 VIELKKSSQK
+89 AIELKKSSQK

-168 TTDELKALLEKIHNY
+168 TTDELKTLLEKIHNY

-278 LSKTD
+278 LSETD

-463 PKDLSTQKSEVLF
+463 PKDLSAQKSEILF

-558 AIQNA
+558 VIQNA
-563 ITQKHKDEILSLRDE
+563 ITQKHKGEILTLRDE

-666 EYEKSELHTI
+666 EYEESELHTI
-676 ALSFREFYQKHWGG
+676 ALSFREFYQKHWG
-690 KWLKFLQE
+690 E
-698 NLVKSVAE
+698 NG
-706 DLTLSFIL
+706 
-714 DKQYRLQPIRL
+714 
-725 KIL
+725 

>member
-1 MIEKALEQGYL
+1 MKEHSDIIEKALEQGYL
-12 SFDGDSI
+12 SFEGDSI

-28 QNYTNPEEKVR
+28 QNYTKPEEKVR

-54 SHIAIEVRVTRGSNK
+54 SHIAIEVPVKMGSETK
-69 SNTRADIVVYKNAKH
+69 RADIVVYKNAKH

-89 VIELKKSSQK
+89 VVELKNSNQK
-99 DLREAKE
+99 DLREALK
-106 QALSYANFLKADYA
+106 QALSYAGSGSLRADYA

-127 KIALY
+127 KFALY
-132 IKEDSND
+132 IKEDGND
-139 LINDIPPYGGNAPI
+139 SHDDIPPYGGNAPI
-153 WKYLRNSENSDISKI
+153 WKYLRDSKNNNITKI
-168 TTDELKALLEKIHNY
+168 TTDELKALLQKIHNY

-208 DEKIAEYDPDY
+208 DEKIAEYDADY
-219 KLENYEF
+219 KFKHYEF

-278 LSKTD
+278 LSETE

-317 ECFDLRQNDL
+317 ECFDITQDDL

-351 KLDGEYNQK
+351 KLKKKAQK

-365 FAEKNLYGIEISGG
+365 FAEKNLYGIEINGG

-407 ENFIKK
+407 ENFIRK
-413 NNKFQKNTFNFIF
+413 NNKFQKNTFDFIF

-463 PKDLSTQKSEVLF
+463 PKNLSTQKSEVLF

-546 KKAIKA
+546 KKAMKA

-563 ITQKHKDEILSLRDE
+563 ITQTHKDEILSVKLLKSYSLRVK
-578 LKALIT
+578 LTKMKLIRFAEMMNAT
-584 PLQKELKAL
+584 SR
-593 EKMQDKDLKTQE
+593 KT
-605 QIATLKEKIANHRET
+605 H
-620 YRYKEELV
+620 Y
-628 RDKICTEVSE
+628 
-638 KLKQL
+638 
-643 ESYEVFMAIIE
+643 
-654 NIGFDATGKELC
+654 
-666 EYEKSELHTI
+666 
-676 ALSFREFYQKHWGG
+676 
-690 KWLKFLQE
+690 
-698 NLVKSVAE
+698 
-706 DLTLSFIL
+706 
-714 DKQYRLQPIRL
+714 
-725 KIL
+725 

>member
-1 MIEKALEQGYL
+1 MSDIIKKALEQGYL

-106 QALSYANFLKADYA
+106 QALSYANFLQADYA

-168 TTDELKALLEKIHNY
+168 TTDELKTLLEKIHNY

-237 EKRIK
+237 ENRIK

-278 LSKTD
+278 LSETD

-463 PKDLSTQKSEVLF
+463 PKDLSAQKSEILF

-666 EYEKSELHTI
+666 EYEESELHTI
-676 ALSFREFYQKHWGG
+676 ALSFREFYQKHWGKNG
-690 KWLKFLQE
+690 
-698 NLVKSVAE
+698 
-706 DLTLSFIL
+706 
-714 DKQYRLQPIRL
+714 
-725 KIL
+725 

>member
-1 MIEKALEQGYL
+1 MSDIIEKALEQGYL
-12 SFDGDSI
+12 SFEGDSI
-19 IYHTKKLSK
+19 IYHTKNPSK

-89 VIELKKSSQK
+89 AIELKKSSQK

-153 WKYLRNSENSDISKI
+153 WKYLRNSKDSDISKI
-168 TTDELKALLEKIHNY
+168 TTDELKTLLEKIHNY

-278 LSKTD
+278 LSETD

-463 PKDLSTQKSEVLF
+463 PKDLSAQKSEVLF

-578 LKALIT
+578 LKALIA

-605 QIATLKEKIANHRET
+605 QIATLKEKIANARET

-666 EYEKSELHTI
+666 EYEESELHTI
-676 ALSFREFYQKHWGG
+676 ALSFREFYQKHWGKNG
-690 KWLKFLQE
+690 
-698 NLVKSVAE
+698 
-706 DLTLSFIL
+706 
-714 DKQYRLQPIRL
+714 
-725 KIL
+725 

>member
-1 MIEKALEQGYL
+1 MKTLSDIIKKALEQGYL
-12 SFDGDSI
+12 SFEGDSI
-19 IYHTKKLSK
+19 IYHTKKPSK

-106 QALSYANFLKADYA
+106 QVLSYANFLQADYA

-153 WKYLRNSENSDISKI
+153 WKYLRNPKDSDISKI
-168 TTDELKALLEKIHNY
+168 TTDELKTLLEKIHNY

-278 LSKTD
+278 LSETD

-463 PKDLSTQKSEVLF
+463 PKDLSAQKSEVLF

-578 LKALIT
+578 LKALIA

-666 EYEKSELHTI
+666 EYEESELHTI
-676 ALSFREFYQKHWGG
+676 ALSFREFYQKHWG
-690 KWLKFLQE
+690 E
-698 NLVKSVAE
+698 NG
-706 DLTLSFIL
+706 
-714 DKQYRLQPIRL
+714 
-725 KIL
+725 